1 MELLVQFEEE
11 IWDLLWSLLVAL
23 VMVGVMI
30 AAILLRGGHSSS
42 ANANSTNSIP
52 SDQKVAPKV
61 WAALLLPNAVMHGC
75 GGILLVVSPQFVIA
89 DGHGGAAGAGAIVGC
104 FGAGLLTANLLGFKI
119 CQMFSPRSM
128 CFIASIVGLIG
139 VVLGGLLPMTTAVPV
154 YGLAGTACLVGFAQS
169 LHVVART
176 VYQAEAVKT
185 GQAFV
190 SGWVSASNVVGVG
203 TAALISSFVNATKYI
218 TLAALCGSGLL
229 LYCFLALMLMGSV
242 GDYDAKTTGK
252 ASAEKVSRGT
262 MWCSAHFFKVCFL
275 IFATGL
281 AREAQKFLIPLVAA
295 EQGISA
301 TIVGHVAFVSQ
312 MESMVAAPVGGF
324 LMEALGVV
332 PVVFISLL
340 LSAIGIQ
347 CLCVNGLAFYVH
359 GASLLGLG
367 CGLSAGSAI
376 ALSILH
382 APEGV
387 EGQRRAFMNGCR
399 FCNSLAD
406 LLLPVAF
413 GSLSSAFSVLVAG
426 SSLTVST
433 LVAVCIG
440 LFLFPLKLMSEGF
453 ASTKVPSMDFVV
465 PLKAVGAFTRT
476 VLEGI
481 NQHYA
486 PRKIHIICMED
497 TRETM
502 KQVMADWS
510 LPSGKINFVDEESYF
525 QTMGFTREE
534 LKMSWS
540 NTGPRDFGWWWQQL
554 LKFGA
559 HECIEDISENFC
571 VWDADLVVLEPWPLL
586 KKGWHGVQ
594 GCVAPLQE
602 KFLSKGHQEAYESS
616 TRHILGM
623 EPTMPGS
630 VGTWIAHHMVFN
642 RRVLAEMLQ
651 HIEQRLESN
660 GVEVAW
666 RRRWPA
672 KLLETSQQF
681 ERLSEYV
688 IYGTYA
694 SQVPGALVAHHFD
707 VFGRRGLRLYGAKE
721 AEAKGRD
728 SNEELIKELNQ
739 DGQPSTGYSYEK
751 VATQVQP
758 LKLTHLQMEHVL
770 ALEMK
775 ATP

>member
-1 MELLVQFEEE
+1 
-11 IWDLLWSLLVAL
+11 
-23 VMVGVMI
+23 MVGVMI

-42 ANANSTNSIP
+42 EANANSTNSIP

-139 VVLGGLLPMTTAVPV
+139 VVLGGLLPMYTAVPV

-229 LYCFLALMLMGSV
+229 LYCFLALMLMGSA
-242 GDYDAKTTGK
+242 GDYDAKTTVFK

-295 EQGISA
+295 QQGISA

-453 ASTKVPSMDFVV
+453 
-465 PLKAVGAFTRT
+465 
-476 VLEGI
+476 E
-481 NQHYA
+481 
-486 PRKIHIICMED
+486 
-497 TRETM
+497 
-502 KQVMADWS
+502 S
-510 LPSGKINFVDEESYF
+510 L
-525 QTMGFTREE
+525 
-534 LKMSWS
+534 
-540 NTGPRDFGWWWQQL
+540 
-554 LKFGA
+554 
-559 HECIEDISENFC
+559 
-571 VWDADLVVLEPWPLL
+571 
-586 KKGWHGVQ
+586 
-594 GCVAPLQE
+594 
-602 KFLSKGHQEAYESS
+602 
-616 TRHILGM
+616 
-623 EPTMPGS
+623 
-630 VGTWIAHHMVFN
+630 
-642 RRVLAEMLQ
+642 
-651 HIEQRLESN
+651 
-660 GVEVAW
+660 
-666 RRRWPA
+666 
-672 KLLETSQQF
+672 
-681 ERLSEYV
+681 
-688 IYGTYA
+688 
-694 SQVPGALVAHHFD
+694 
-707 VFGRRGLRLYGAKE
+707 
-721 AEAKGRD
+721 D
-728 SNEELIKELNQ
+728 S
-739 DGQPSTGYSYEK
+739 D
-751 VATQVQP
+751 
-758 LKLTHLQMEHVL
+758 
-770 ALEMK
+770 
-775 ATP
+775 